1 MTIEGIV
8 SLFDVTPEGLWL
20 PRTTDRNQI
29 QVQWGEIAA
38 RLFGDGDARYKLS
51 AMYIEFENVASPGDT
66 VTAPSYDQDEGL
78 EYYEALSASPA
89 RDFLRVPLLAGP
101 KKGVVSGYEGKV
113 AANQLT
119 FLAQSGGTEGV
130 HGKEFSDSANS
141 VVFGLA
147 LVAAPVWGDR
157 TLDLVFGRRYYA
169 ADKQV
174 PKKAS
179 SQVGVSW
186 IEQFKKVG

>member
-8 SLFDVTPEGLWL
+8 SLFDVTPAGAWL

-38 RLFGDGDARYKLS
+38 RLFGDGDGRYKLS
-51 AMYIEFENVASPGDT
+51 AMYLEFENVANPGDT
-66 VTAPSYDQDEGL
+66 VTAPGYDQDEGT

-89 RDFLRVPLLAGP
+89 RDFLRVPLLASP
-101 KKGVVSGYEGKV
+101 RKGVVAGYEGLV
-113 AANQLT
+113 AANSLT
-119 FLAQSGGTEGV
+119 FLAQSSGTAGV
-130 HGKEFSDSANS
+130 HGKEFSDAANS

-157 TLDLVFGRRYYA
+157 TLDLVFGRRYYDPA
-169 ADKQV
+169 KQV
-174 PKKAS
+174 PKKPS

-186 IEQFKKVG
+186 TENFKKVG

>member
-1 MTIEGIV
+1 MTVEGIV
-8 SLFDVTPEGLWL
+8 SLFDIDPDEGWQIL
-20 PRTTDRNQI
+20 TTDRNQV
-29 QVQWGEIAA
+29 QVPWGEIAC

-66 VTAPSYDQDEGL
+66 VTAPAYDQEEGT
-78 EYYEALSASPA
+78 EYYEGLSASPA
-89 RDFLRVPLLAGP
+89 RDFLRVPLLAQP
-101 KKGVVSGYEGKV
+101 RKAVVPGYEGLV
-113 AANQLT
+113 ACNQLT

-130 HGKEFSDSANS
+130 HGKEFSDAANS

-157 TLDLVFGRRYYA
+157 TLDLVFARRYYDPA
-169 ADKQV
+169 KQV

-186 IEQFKKVG
+186 TEQFKKVG